1 MILAESYSGEWI
13 HSHLSKKGF
22 EKINPPLADKMIH
35 ALGLVEA
42 LAASGLDFLFK
53 GGTSLILLMTMPGRF
68 FLQNFLRKAVDAG
81 CDWVVLEIS
90 SEGAR
95 QFRHKFIDFHA
106 LSPGWTARLCTA
118 ADRLSNAR

>member
-22 EKINPPLADKMIH
+22 EKINPPLAEKMIH

-68 FLQNFLRKAVDAG
+68 SIDVDIITKATRE
-81 CDWVVLEIS
+81 EI
-90 SEGAR
+90 E
-95 QFRHKFIDFHA
+95 A
-106 LSPGWTARLCTA
+106 LCVAIHVGTKRSVRIPCSL
-118 ADRLSNAR
+118 